1 MHFKLP
7 ALMLPII
14 DYYNDNNNN
23 WFSGSCTEFN
33 VAGGIIQAHEKVACK
48 ACPSYY
54 HSTEAYKCMCFY
66 NTVKSF
72 DWQ

>member
-1 MHFKLP
+1 
-7 ALMLPII
+7 MLPII
-14 DYYNDNNNN
+14 HDNNNN

-33 VAGGIIQAHEKVACK
+33 VAGGIIQTQNKVPCK
-48 ACPSYY
+48 TCSMFY

-66 NTVKSF
+66 FTVKSF